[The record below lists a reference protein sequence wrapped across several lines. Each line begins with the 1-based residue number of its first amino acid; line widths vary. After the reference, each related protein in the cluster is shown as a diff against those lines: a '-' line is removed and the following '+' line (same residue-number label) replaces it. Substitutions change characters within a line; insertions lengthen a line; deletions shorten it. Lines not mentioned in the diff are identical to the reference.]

1 MSRQEIVL
9 AAGATLPAVRLLA
22 AASRAVLE
30 AWHLPEA
37 RVGLL
42 ELALVE
48 AATNVVRHAY
58 GDGPPGRLEIHLAR
72 EGRTFCV
79 AVVDHGRSFDPAGVP
94 PPPEPDPNDPSTWPD
109 RGGMGLPLIRS
120 ACEKLTYVSEEGRNR
135 LILTFSAD
143 EEDGP

>member
-22 AASRAVLE
+22 AASRSIFE
-30 AWHLPEA
+30 AWRLPEERA
-37 RVGLL
+37 SLL

-58 GDGPPGRLEIHLAR
+58 RDQPPGRLEIHLRR
-72 EGRTFCV
+72 EKGKVCIS
-79 AVVDHGRSFDPAGVP
+79 VVDHGRPFDPEVVP

-120 ACEKLTYVSEEGRNR
+120 ACEKLTYVSEGGCNR
-135 LILTFSAD
+135 LILTLTLD
-143 EEDGP
+143 EGESG